1 LGVEEIAVGLAD
13 VFGEEATGDVFVGG
27 RPGDKKIDT
36 RRPDVGGPG
45 DGLGPG
51 AGGEMK
57 GESGKE
63 VLERRVE
70 IFGMALADVHQ
81 VEIVVGEDGRKVC
94 AHGEDVAMADED
106 GFNLGEFCDG
116 FGHDL
121 NKL

>member
-1 LGVEEIAVGLAD
+1 MGVEEIAVGFAD

-27 RPGDKKIDT
+27 RSGRKKIDT

-51 AGGEMK
+51 SGGEVEGK
-57 GESGKE
+57 GGKE

-81 VEIVVGEDGRKVC
+81 VKIVVGEDGRKVG

>member
-1 LGVEEIAVGLAD
+1 MALQPGPRTEQNLEGEVEG
-13 VFGEEATGDVFVGG
+13 
-27 RPGDKKIDT
+27 
-36 RRPDVGGPG
+36 
-45 DGLGPG
+45 
-51 AGGEMK
+51 K
-57 GESGKE
+57 GGKE

-81 VEIVVGEDGRKVC
+81 VKIVVGEDGRKVG

>member
-1 LGVEEIAVGLAD
+1 MGVEEIAVGLAD
-13 VFGEEATGDVFVGG
+13 VFGEEATGNVFVGG
-27 RPGDKKIDT
+27 RSGGKKIDA

-51 AGGEMK
+51 AGGEVE
-57 GESGKE
+57 GEGGKE

-81 VEIVVGEDGRKVC
+81 VKIVVGEDGRKVG
-94 AHGEDVAMADED
+94 AHSEGVAMADKD
-106 GFNLGEFCDG
+106 GFNLGEFGDG